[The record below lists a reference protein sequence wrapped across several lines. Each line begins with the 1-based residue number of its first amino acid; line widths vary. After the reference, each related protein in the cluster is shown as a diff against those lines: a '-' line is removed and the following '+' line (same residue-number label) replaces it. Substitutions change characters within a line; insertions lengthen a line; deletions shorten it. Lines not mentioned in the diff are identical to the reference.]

1 MIVNVRA
8 APAISV
14 LSAGE
19 LSAAVLG
26 RPRGVLA
33 HAALEELDAVR
44 LEGERVRAHAVE
56 EPAVVRDDERAAREV
71 LQRLL

>member
-1 MIVNVRA
+1 MTVNVRA
-8 APAISV
+8 RRQRSQS

-19 LSAAVLG
+19 LSAVLG

-71 LQRLL
+71 LQRLF

>member
-1 MIVNVRA
+1 M
-8 APAISV
+8 
-14 LSAGE
+14 
-19 LSAAVLG
+19 LG

-56 EPAVVRDDERAAREV
+56 EPTVVRDDERAAREV
-71 LQRLL
+71 LQRLF